1 MKKAQPR
8 TEEVRFTDMCTAR
21 RFPHAKIGVITGDTL
36 DVQDQFELPL
46 SELREAWTST
56 LPSVLN

>member
-1 MKKAQPR
+1 
-8 TEEVRFTDMCTAR
+8 MCTAR

-46 SELREAWTST
+46 TELRTAWTAT
-56 LPSVLN
+56 LPAALS